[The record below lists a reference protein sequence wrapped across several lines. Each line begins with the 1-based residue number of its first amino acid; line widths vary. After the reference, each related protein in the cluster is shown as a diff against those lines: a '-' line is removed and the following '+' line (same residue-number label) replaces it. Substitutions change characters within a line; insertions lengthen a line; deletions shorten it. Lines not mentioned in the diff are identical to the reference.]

1 MRVLHA
7 IHDFLPRHQA
17 GSEIYCFELCRA
29 LQARGVGV
37 HVLCAEYDPAREH
50 GLLAWRAHDGLG
62 VTEVINNWAF
72 TSFAESYASPLLGRR
87 LGQVLDIVQPDV
99 LHIHNLLNLSFE
111 LPSLARER
119 GIPVV
124 ATLHDYT
131 LVCPS
136 GGQRVH
142 LAEQHVCHTI
152 DTGRCSR
159 CFPQHPLHA
168 QLVFG
173 RTVLARPGGSR
184 AARLLNSVR
193 RRLPRAHPA
202 VGALRRAAERA
213 AAPPLG
219 ARDVDLRL
227 ARARSVFDAV
237 DLFVAPSPAL
247 ATEYRR
253 LGLPAA
259 KLCVSDY
266 GFPPLGPLGS
276 LGPVGPAG
284 LGPVGPVGLGP
295 VGPVGPLGSRRLP
308 RRERRAGPL
317 RVGFAGTLV
326 WHKGVHVLIDA
337 IRQLPPDAC
346 ELLVFGDPEV
356 FPDYAADLRRRAAG
370 LAVRFMGRFDRAAAP
385 AVYAQMD
392 VLAVPSLWPENSP
405 LVIHEAFQAGL
416 PVVGSR
422 LGGTADLVADG
433 ASGLLY
439 EAFSAADLAAALGR
453 LLDEPGLLDRLA
465 AGVPAVKSIDQDAR
479 DWEERY
485 RRLAPA
491 REAAREAAP

>member
-50 GLLAWRAHDGLG
+50 GMLAWRAHDGLG

-99 LHIHNLLNLSFE
+99 LHIHNLLNLSFD
-111 LPSLARER
+111 LPALARER
-119 GIPVV
+119 GIPVA

-152 DTGRCSR
+152 DTERCSR

-173 RTVLARPGGSR
+173 RTVLARPGGGR
-184 AARLLNSVR
+184 AARLLNGAR
-193 RRLPRAHPA
+193 RRLPRVVAVLHRVAAH
-202 VGALRRAAERA
+202 A

-219 ARDVDLRL
+219 ARDLDLRL

-247 ATEYRR
+247 AAEYRR

-266 GFPPLGPLGS
+266 GFPPLGS
-276 LGPVGPAG
+276 RGPQ
-284 LGPVGPVGLGP
+284 
-295 VGPVGPLGSRRLP
+295 GPLGSQGPHRPRGGP
-308 RRERRAGPL
+308 RRERRPGLL

-337 IRQLPPDAC
+337 MRRLPPDGY
-346 ELLVFGDPEV
+346 ELLVFGDPGV
-356 FPDYAADLRRRAAG
+356 FPDYVADLRRRSAG
-370 LAVRFMGRFDRAAAP
+370 LAVRFLGRFDRAAAP

-433 ASGLLY
+433 TNGLLY
-439 EAFSAADLAAALGR
+439 EAFSAADLAAALRR
-453 LLDEPGLLDRLA
+453 LLEEPGLLDRLA
-465 AGVPAVKSIDQDAR
+465 AGVPAVKSIDQDAG

-485 RRLAPA
+485 RRLAPPRGGA
-491 REAAREAAP
+491 RGGAGSAAR

>member
-29 LQARGVGV
+29 LLARGVGV
-37 HVLCAEYDPAREH
+37 HVLCAEYDPAHEH
-50 GLLAWRAHDGLG
+50 GQLAWRAHEGIG
-62 VTEVINNWAF
+62 VTELINNWVF
-72 TSFAESYASPLLGRR
+72 TSFADSYASPLLGRR

-99 LHIHNLLNLSFE
+99 LHVHNLLNLSFD
-111 LPSLARER
+111 LPGLARER
-119 GIPVV
+119 GIAVV

-131 LVCPS
+131 LVCPA

-142 LAEQHVCHTI
+142 LAEQHVCHVI

-173 RTVLARPGGSR
+173 RTVLARPGGGR
-184 AARLLNSVR
+184 AARLLDRAR
-193 RRLPRAHPA
+193 RRLPRAVA
-202 VGALRRAAERA
+202 ALRRAGARA
-213 AAPPLG
+213 AAPPLA

-227 ARARSVFDAV
+227 ARARGVFDAV

-247 ATEYRR
+247 AAEFRR

-266 GFPPLGPLGS
+266 GFPPLGTDGPGGSGGPPLG
-276 LGPVGPAG
+276 PD
-284 LGPVGPVGLGP
+284 
-295 VGPVGPLGSRRLP
+295 GPLGSP
-308 RRERRAGPL
+308 RRERRPGPL

-337 IRQLPPDAC
+337 VGRLPPGAC

-370 LAVRFMGRFDRAAAP
+370 LAVRFMGRFERAAAA

-422 LGGTADLVADG
+422 LGGTADLVGDG
-433 ASGLLY
+433 TNGLLY
-439 EAFSAADLAAALGR
+439 EAFSAADLAAALRR
-453 LLDEPGLLDRLA
+453 LLAEPGLLDRLA
-465 AGVPAVKSIDQDAR
+465 AGVPAVKSIEQDAR

-485 RRLAPA
+485 RRLVPMGETA
-491 REAAREAAP
+491 R